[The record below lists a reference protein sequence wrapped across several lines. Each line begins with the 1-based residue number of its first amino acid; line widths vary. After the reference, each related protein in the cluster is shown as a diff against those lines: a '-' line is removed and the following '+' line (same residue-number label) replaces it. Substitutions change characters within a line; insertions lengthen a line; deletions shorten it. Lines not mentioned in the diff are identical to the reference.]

1 MPILHKGSFSY
12 LHVHFSEKWPQQW
25 RERWG
30 KAGPC
35 MGVLGMGGGRG
46 KKSGVLYYSYFTAGS

>member
-1 MPILHKGSFSY
+1 MSF
-12 LHVHFSEKWPQQW
+12 HVHFGEKWPQQW

-30 KAGPC
+30 KPAPG

-46 KKSGVLYYSYFTAGS
+46 KKSGVLYYSYITAGS